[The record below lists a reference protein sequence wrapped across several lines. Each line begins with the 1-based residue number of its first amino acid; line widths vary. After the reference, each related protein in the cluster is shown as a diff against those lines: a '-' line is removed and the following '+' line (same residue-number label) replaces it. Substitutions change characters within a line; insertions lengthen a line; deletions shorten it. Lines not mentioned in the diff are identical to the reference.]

1 MIQAV
6 IRPLAS
12 EDWNIA
18 TALVWR
24 VFLRHNAP
32 DYDQEGIGSFLN
44 FISDEHLRLFCQLDE
59 FRMYGAYLGEHLIGV
74 CLMRCGGHVSLLFV
88 ETSYHK
94 QGIGSE
100 LLAYV
105 TEEAQK
111 RGMEKLTVKAAPA
124 AVGFYEKKGFV
135 ATGEEQIKDGVRFL
149 PMASK
154 TLCKHAD
161 I

>member
-1 MIQAV
+1 MTQAK
-6 IRPLAS
+6 IKPLS
-12 EDWNIA
+12 QGDWDIA

-88 ETSYHK
+88 ETPYHK
-94 QGIGSE
+94 KGIGSE
-100 LLAYV
+100 LLSYV

-111 RGMEKLTVKAAPA
+111 RGLKKLTVNAAPA
-124 AVGFYEKKGFV
+124 AVGFYEKKGFTP
-135 ATGEEQIKDGVRFL
+135 TGPEQQKDGVRFL
-149 PMASK
+149 PMEN
-154 TLCKHAD
+154 LF
-161 I
+161 

>member
-59 FRMYGAYLGEHLIGV
+59 FRMYGAYLGA
-74 CLMRCGGHVSLLFV
+74 FV
-88 ETSYHK
+88 EFHIGYSCKNNRFHNDYLLCIFYAFIIPQEK
-94 QGIGSE
+94 NICQGKKFTF
-100 LLAYV
+100 V
-105 TEEAQK
+105 T
-111 RGMEKLTVKAAPA
+111 
-124 AVGFYEKKGFV
+124 
-135 ATGEEQIKDGVRFL
+135 
-149 PMASK
+149 
-154 TLCKHAD
+154 
-161 I
+161 